1 LCHIANHVQVKYL
14 PRDPFTETKTYIYI
28 AVGTIP
34 VAAAHSAQQSLAMEQ
49 SSRRDAEAEGIR
61 PRRTRR
67 VHGFHARTDYADDE
81 RRPEIVSGEKRQ
93 ERIEVAMTLHGIPQ
107 GLAPKKLIQQALRE
121 YSIKC

>member
-1 LCHIANHVQVKYL
+1 MPTHIS
-14 PRDPFTETKTYIYI
+14 
-28 AVGTIP
+28 VGTTP
-34 VAAAHSAQQSLAMEQ
+34 VETAHAAQQSLAMEHSQ
-49 SSRRDAEAEGIR
+49 RQEAESEGIR

-67 VHGFHARTDYADDE
+67 VHGFHARTDYPDDE

-121 YSIKC
+121 CLLFLCLCIALSPILF